1 MAEDRRITNAL
12 GRVQAQE
19 SDIRDVNEVIA
30 AGADELSRR
39 RTRLSIECH
48 LAIIQVAAVMR
59 EGLER
64 LRTLPLDAQQQAIDA
79 LILHT
84 RTLVNTSTNGRLAM
98 RDLMETLEAPADGIL
113 PQAIH
118 GGLAA
123 DLGGG
128 ANLNQYVLAAIRG
141 AAGGAGAAGAGPV
154 APAGGAGPVVAA
166 PAAGAGPVVA
176 APAAG
181 VDPMVVEDVEV
192 DGVMVV
198 RASVRPPPAGRGAP
212 DRHVAGS
219 NRLRDNQAGRGGARA
234 DGA

>member
-166 PAAGAGPVVA
+166 PAAG
-176 APAAG
+176 